1 MSALPQTPGLPVSTL
16 ELAHA
21 PYFVQKVA
29 VSEELRGRSRL
40 DVFQPMCAGKR
51 VLHVG
56 CVDWPITNLK
66 QSLHLQLDGI
76 CELDGFDI
84 NIEAF
89 EQMQPHL
96 KGRLFSSWDD
106 VPKDHYDLV
115 LVPEVMEHVPDVQGF
130 LQHLQSLGAAQY
142 VITVPDAFSCFRQHF
157 DYSSGAQTFVEVV
170 HPDHNCWYTP
180 YTLANVLRKY
190 TSWDLQ
196 GMWFFNRMSLLAMA
210 GPAAAQV
217 DASDAEASA

>member
-1 MSALPQTPGLPVSTL
+1 MSALPHTPGLPVSTL

-21 PYFVQKVA
+21 PYFVQKVP

-66 QSLHLQLDGI
+66 QSLHLQLEGL

-84 NIEAF
+84 NTEAF
-89 EQMQPHL
+89 AQMQPHL
-96 KGRLFSSWDD
+96 KGRLFSNWDD

-190 TSWDLQ
+190 TNWDLQ

-210 GPAAAQV
+210 GPATAQT
-217 DASDAEASA
+217 EPSA

>member
-89 EQMQPHL
+89 EQLQPHL

>member
-1 MSALPQTPGLPVSTL
+1 MSALPQTPSLPVSTL

>member
-130 LQHLQSLGAAQY
+130 LQHLQSMGAAQY

-190 TSWDLQ
+190 TNWDLQ

-217 DASDAEASA
+217 EANDAEASA